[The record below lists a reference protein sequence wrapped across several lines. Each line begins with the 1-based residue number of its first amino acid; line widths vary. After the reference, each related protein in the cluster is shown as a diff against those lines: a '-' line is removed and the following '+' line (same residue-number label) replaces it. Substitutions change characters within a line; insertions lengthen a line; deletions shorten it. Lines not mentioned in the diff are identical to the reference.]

1 MNKNNCQFGVF
12 MSGTIIK
19 PFMGINTILKFKK
32 SFFLNDINNI
42 LEDDILTTFIKIG
55 IFLNCSFHDTIDIK
69 KKSEKSFF
77 FNLSFDGYI
86 ILDGHNNQFK
96 KVIIKEINVFFDE
109 NNVFLEIITNIDS
122 LDIKDIE
129 KYINKINI
137 SLNKLNVYN
146 YSISYE
152 LFFSYQKFPL
162 VIINNLTSTKDIEKA
177 ILYES
182 IRHEDAIRKNI
193 LLKSEMR
200 TFKKNITIYSSN
212 INIDK
217 KEEYTTNVNSY
228 SIDLLRNEIISIV
241 PISDEEKIKYISEKY
256 NLSNEIIKLLVTNDI
271 LFESFKK
278 LTEYFSPKVISK
290 WINIYIHELK
300 YRSIKYDH
308 FDESILFKILNLVSD
323 MKISHIEAINLLRSY
338 LDDGKN
344 ICIDKYYENINRDT
358 QLNIDNKLSLLINKY
373 SKLIEEYK
381 NGNHKVLNYIIGN
394 ILKEFNGKVNAKD
407 IQELL
412 IKKIK

>member
-162 VIINNLTSTKDIEKA
+162 VIINNLICTKDIEKA

-193 LLKSEMR
+193 LLKPEIR
-200 TFKKNITIYSSN
+200 TFKKNITIYSNN

-217 KEEYTTNVNSY
+217 KEEYTINVNSY
-228 SIDLLRNEIISIV
+228 SIDLLRKKIISIV
-241 PISDEEKIKYISEKY
+241 PISDEEKIKDISKKY
-256 NLSNEIIKLLVTNDI
+256 NLSNEIIKLLINNDI
-271 LFESFKK
+271 LFKSFKK
-278 LTEYFSPKVISK
+278 LTEYFSPKIVSK
-290 WINIYIHELK
+290 WMNIYIHELK
-300 YRSIKYDH
+300 YRSIKYDY

-338 LDDGKN
+338 LDNKKD
-344 ICIDKYYENINRDT
+344 ICIDQYKDINRNT
-358 QLNIDNKLSLLINKY
+358 QFDIDNKLLLLINKY
-373 SKLIEEYK
+373 SKQIEEYK
-381 NGNHKVLNYIIGN
+381 NGNYKVLNYIIGN
-394 ILKEFNGKVNAKD
+394 ILKEFNGKINAKD

-412 IKKIK
+412 KKKIK

>member
-152 LFFSYQKFPL
+152 LFFRYQKFPL
-162 VIINNLTSTKDIEKA
+162 VIINNLICTKDIEKA

-193 LLKSEMR
+193 LLKPEIR
-200 TFKKNITIYSSN
+200 TFKKNITIYSNN
-212 INIDK
+212 INMDK
-217 KEEYTTNVNSY
+217 KEEYTINVNSY
-228 SIDLLRNEIISIV
+228 SIDLLRKKIISIV
-241 PISDEEKIKYISEKY
+241 PISDEEKIKDISKNY
-256 NLSNEIIKLLVTNDI
+256 NLSNEIIKLLINNDI
-271 LFESFKK
+271 LFKSFKK
-278 LTEYFSPKVISK
+278 LTEYFSPKIVSK
-290 WINIYIHELK
+290 WMNIYIHELK
-300 YRSIKYDH
+300 YRSIKYDY

-338 LDDGKN
+338 LDNKKD
-344 ICIDKYYENINRDT
+344 ICIDQYKDINRNT
-358 QLNIDNKLSLLINKY
+358 QFDIDNKLSLLINKY

-381 NGNHKVLNYIIGN
+381 NGNYKVLNYIIGN
-394 ILKEFNGKVNAKD
+394 ILKEFNGKINAKD

-412 IKKIK
+412 KKKIK